1 MEDNICDSF
10 YSMLTY
16 NAIILCFLPL
26 MTHSSIKIPSC
37 KGGYKGI
44 YIAGQISPAPF
55 IKGVRKTFYFRNK
68 QGNL

>member
-37 KGGYKGI
+37 KGGIQGDLHSWTNLP
-44 YIAGQISPAPF
+44 SPL
-55 IKGVRKTFYFRNK
+55 Y
-68 QGNL
+68 QGGEKDILFS